1 MNRLKGVSASAGL
14 AVCCLVLLAA
24 VALSVPLWLSF
35 DGTVQAGPHPGNT
48 GWRAGQTAP
57 TPTPTPTP
65 IVSQG
70 RRVHNALSW
79 HTDGYKGKDIKVGII
94 DFDFK
99 GVRNLQGKELPTLT
113 STQVQCYT
121 GVDTPTHTLSNC
133 EDSCTTNCASFVSHG
148 TSVAEIIHDMAPS
161 AKLYISN
168 VSRYHDDD
176 DLYKTVK
183 WMADQGVGVINY
195 SVNHQPDTPG
205 DGSSGKPAGDNHVLD
220 VIDYAVNT
228 RKMVWVNS
236 AGNDARHTWYGALNT
251 PSARAWHRF
260 LRSDTNNSFSLKA
273 GTTVNISLRWADSWG
288 GADCDLNMYLYST
301 TASWPKKIAF
311 GFQTGGADHVPYEF
325 ISHDVTADGDY
336 YVSIWRHLCTDANV
350 PSWMQLLVWGT
361 DTQGRNT
368 DLEHYSAHHHIGV
381 PAESANAGMLAVG
394 AAGHSSS
401 SAIKNYS
408 NQGPA
413 VLPLP
418 SSAMPNGRIE
428 PDLVGATDVSTK
440 IDSPDT
446 FPGTSAAAPHL
457 AGMAALVL
465 NRYAGDDDYDTPA
478 KIVDYLKRQ
487 AIQRIASP
495 DPNKTWGH
503 GFATLPSVTATA
515 GLSAASL
522 GAPSS
527 RPIFLNTNHAFTLT
541 TNLANSPG
549 VKISVNHTGD
559 AGKVS
564 VLGHCRETREQSTV
578 LGNGGTI
585 TFRGCKTGSATIRL
599 YHNGTNREIRRYDI
613 RVSPQPNTLRP
624 PTNLR
629 LSTVSSKANRLELSY
644 TRSQSPH
651 YYEFDLERRDLSART
666 ETWTVVDTRE
676 DSIPSYTFRN
686 VDRGYHYRAKGHNCA
701 DSNRDSCGAWGSYSP
716 VLELSDPGIAI
727 SGLTGSYIAGDTDAF
742 SVTLS
747 DLTLHQPYTVTL
759 ASSQGSVIGFNYLC
773 NHLPSKSFTPLS
785 NSHTVRFTL
794 HACQIPG
801 TTVTAQSGTVTAKLW
816 KGVASGSPLKT
827 VNANATVTKATGS
840 LSPLP
845 TTAFKVGHDQT
856 FTLNTNVPRVW
867 ISATLSGDAGRLT
880 LPTTQGCHQ
889 DRSGRRA
896 VNGNSITIRGCVAGA
911 ARLTLHRTGSIIKL
925 AEYTVTVNAST
936 TKLSPDPAAAA
947 FTVGHDRTFTVTT
960 DIAADPGLWIS
971 ATYSGDSGRLT
982 MPSSTQGCHQASS
995 GLRAANGNTITLRGC
1010 IAGTATV
1017 KVYRRN
1023 SSVHFAT
1030 YTVTVN
1036 ASTTKL
1042 SPTPAT
1048 FTAGHD
1054 QTFTVTTDIAD
1065 NPGLWISATYPGDSG
1080 RLTMPSSTQGCHQAR
1095 SGLQAA
1101 NGNTLTLRGC
1111 IAGTATVKVY
1121 RSNSSVHFATYTVT
1135 VNASTTKLSPT
1146 PATFTIGT
1154 NQTFGVTTDIPNTPG
1169 LWIGFNYPGDT
1180 GHLLPANESCSQ
1192 NPSGIAAV
1200 TAIQGGSI
1208 ALKPCRAGTVTIK
1221 VNRSYS
1227 SVTLVTY
1234 TVTINSS

>member
-1 MNRLKGVSASAGL
+1 MNRLKEISASTGL
-14 AVCCLVLLAA
+14 AVCCVALLAA
-24 VALSVPLWLSF
+24 VALSVPLWLGF
-35 DGTVQAGPHPGNT
+35 DGAVQAGPHPGNT
-48 GWRAGQTAP
+48 GGRAGQTAP

-70 RRVHNALSW
+70 RGGHNALSW

-99 GVRNLQGKELPTLT
+99 GFSNLQGKELPTLA
-113 STQVQCYT
+113 STQVRCYT
-121 GVDTPTHTLSNC
+121 RATEATHTLSNC

-148 TSVAEIIHDMAPS
+148 TSVAEIIHDIAPS

-168 VSRYHDDD
+168 AARYSRDY
-176 DLYKTVK
+176 DLKQTVA
-183 WMADQGVGVINY
+183 WMVRQGVDVINY
-195 SVNHQPDTPG
+195 SVVHPFDAPG
-205 DGSSGKPAGDNHVLD
+205 DGTSGRFFTSNHTLEV
-220 VIDYAVNT
+220 VDYAVSNGV
-228 RKMVWVNS
+228 VWVNS
-236 AGNDARHTWYGALNT
+236 GGNEARKTWYGAFNDSDGDGYHAFKGATETNVVNVKVGQNLQVY
-251 PSARAWHRF
+251 ARW
-260 LRSDTNNSFSLKA
+260 
-273 GTTVNISLRWADSWG
+273 GERWR
-288 GADCDLNMYLYST
+288 GAQCDLKLELYRRTGYIRVRS
-301 TASWPKKIAF
+301 SSGSQG
-311 GFQTGGADHVPYEF
+311 GFPSHHPYEHV
-325 ISHDVTADGDY
+325 SYKVTNAANAGDY
-336 YVSIWRHLCTDANV
+336 FIYLRKVEDGCSTH
-350 PSWMQLLVWGT
+350 PSWVQLQTLGA
-361 DTQGRNT
+361 G
-368 DLEHYSAHHHIGV
+368 DLTYHSCQPAACSHQIGV
-381 PAESANAGMLAVG
+381 PAESNNAGMLAVG
-394 AAGHSSS
+394 AASHSSS
-401 SAIKNYS
+401 SVIKDYS
-408 NQGPA
+408 NRGPA
-413 VLPLP
+413 ILPLP
-418 SSAMPNGRIE
+418 SSAMPNGRIK
-428 PDLVGATDVSTK
+428 PDLVGSTDVSTK
-440 IDSPDT
+440 IKHPGVFT
-446 FPGTSAAAPHL
+446 GTSAAAPHL

-465 NRYAGDDDYDTPA
+465 NRYSGDANYDTPA
-478 KIVDYLKRQ
+478 KIVDYLKSQ
-487 AIQRIASP
+487 ATQRILSP

-527 RPIFLNTNHAFTLT
+527 RPVYLNTNHAFTLT
-541 TNLANSPG
+541 TNLANPPG

-564 VLGHCRETREQSTV
+564 VLGHCRDTREQSTV
-578 LGNGGTI
+578 LSNGGTI

-599 YHNGTNREIRRYDI
+599 YHNGTNREIRRYDV
-613 RVSPQPNTLRP
+613 RVAPQPNTLRP

-629 LSTVSSKANRLELSY
+629 LRTVSGQTTRLRLSY
-644 TRSQSPH
+644 NISQSPH
-651 YYEFDLERRDLSART
+651 YYDFRLERRNLSARS
-666 ETWTVVDTRE
+666 ETWTEVEKRE
-676 DSIPSYTFRN
+676 DSISPYTFRR
-686 VDRGYHYRAKGHNCA
+686 VSRGYHYRARGRNCL
-701 DSNRDSCGAWGSYSP
+701 DLNRTNCGSWGSYSP
-716 VLELSDPGIAI
+716 VLEFSDPGIAI

-747 DLTLHQPYTVTL
+747 DLTLDQPYTVTL

-773 NHLPSKSFTPLS
+773 NHLPTESFAALRRTKNLS
-785 NSHTVRFTL
+785 FTL
-794 HACQIPG
+794 HACQISGG
-801 TTVTAQSGTVTAKLW
+801 TATAQSGTITAQLR
-816 KGVASGSPLKT
+816 KGNARGAIVAT
-827 VNANATVTKATGS
+827 ATANATVTKATGS

-856 FTLNTNVPRVW
+856 FTLTTNVPNVW

-911 ARLTLHRTGSIIKL
+911 ARLTIYRSNSIIKL

-936 TKLSPDPAAAA
+936 TKLSPTPAT
-947 FTVGHDRTFTVTT
+947 FTAGHDQTFTVTT
-960 DIAADPGLWIS
+960 DIANDPGLWIS
-971 ATYSGDSGRLT
+971 ATYPGDSGRLT
-982 MPSSTQGCHQASS
+982 MPSSTQGCHQARS

-1048 FTAGHD
+1048 FT
-1054 QTFTVTTDIAD
+1054 
-1065 NPGLWISATYPGDSG
+1065 
-1080 RLTMPSSTQGCHQAR
+1080 
-1095 SGLQAA
+1095 
-1101 NGNTLTLRGC
+1101 
-1111 IAGTATVKVY
+1111 
-1121 RSNSSVHFATYTVT
+1121 
-1135 VNASTTKLSPT
+1135 
-1146 PATFTIGT
+1146 IGT
-1154 NQTFGVTTDIPNTPG
+1154 NQTFAVTTDIANNPG

-1180 GHLLPANESCSQ
+1180 GRLLPANESCPQ

-1208 ALKPCRAGTVTIK
+1208 TLQPCRAGTVTIK

-1234 TVTINSS
+1234 TVTVNSS